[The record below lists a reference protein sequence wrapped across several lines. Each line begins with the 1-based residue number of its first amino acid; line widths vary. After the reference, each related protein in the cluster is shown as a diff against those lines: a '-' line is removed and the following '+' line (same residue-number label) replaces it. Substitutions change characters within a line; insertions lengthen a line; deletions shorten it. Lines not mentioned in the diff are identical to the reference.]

1 MKKITFLLVV
11 LIAAFAVIACGDD
24 DKNTEAKPECV
35 VSDDCDEG
43 QECKDGSCVDKEP
56 EVKPECVTS
65 ADCTDGKECQNGFCV
80 TVTPEEYCG
89 DGIVNG
95 EEACDEGTEANDGH
109 YGGCN
114 EDCTL
119 AAFCGDGVQ
128 DEGEACDKGTEANV
142 GGYNG
147 CKADCTLDE
156 YCGDGVKNG
165 AEECDDGTE
174 NGTYGKCNA
183 LCTGVGDYCG
193 DGVQNGEEACDDGA
207 NNGLYGYCKTDC
219 SGLGERCGDA
229 IIQKAVCPVVESE
242 EESDADA
249 DAEASD
255 AEVSDAEASDA
266 ETSDT
271 EASDAEVTD
280 AEVSDAEISDTEAS
294 DAEISDTDAPE
305 TPAEPAEDCVV
316 NEKANENCDEGEFN
330 GVYGHC
336 NAECTGFYGCGDGII
351 QRENCDGYGE
361 NCVVTEGINEECDY
375 GINNGTEFC
384 KYGQEEEEGV
394 TCKRCTAE
402 CKLSEEDAT
411 LSYCGDLVVVELDG
425 ETCDEGKEFNGK
437 TYGQCNAEC
446 TSLMICGDG
455 VIQRESCTGYDNC
468 VELEDANATEICD
481 KNTKSCNEIAAV
493 FSVES
498 EAKCSECSS
507 WDESTCECAEHYS
520 GNDCLT
526 CDGSFFCNGH
536 GTCTSDRNGKVTC
549 ECKDHFTGAKCNEC
563 EDKYHLNDAGTEC
576 IKDCDNS
583 CGVVGILNLNPA
595 SHGHCDYSQTY
606 SEDGFCLCD
615 PCYKTT
621 GLALIAPNYVTPQ
634 CAEYIPGCQP

>member
-1 MKKITFLLVV
+1 MKKIGCLIVVFIAALLVS
-11 LIAAFAVIACGDD
+11 CGDG
-24 DKNTEAKPECV
+24 DKDKPECITAADCGDGQECREGSCFDKEPEEKPEPKPECV
-35 VSDDCDEG
+35 TSEDCSDG
-43 QECKDGSCVDKEP
+43 KECKDGSCVTVEP
-56 EVKPECVTS
+56 TE
-65 ADCTDGKECQNGFCV
+65 F
-80 TVTPEEYCG
+80 CG

-95 EEACDEGTEANDGH
+95 EEACDDGAEANDGH

-119 AAFCGDGVQ
+119 ASYCGDGVVN
-128 DEGEACDKGTEANV
+128 EEEACDKGTEANI

-156 YCGDGVKNG
+156 HCGDGVKNG
-165 AEECDDGTE
+165 SEECDDGAN
-174 NGTYGKCNA
+174 NGTYGYCNA

-193 DGVQNGEEACDDGA
+193 DGVKNGEEACDDGE
-207 NNGLYGYCKTDC
+207 NNGKYGYCNTEC

-229 IIQKAVCPVVESE
+229 IIQKAVCELPE
-242 EESDADA
+242 EEDDA
-249 DAEASD
+249 DAETT
-255 AEVSDAEASDA
+255 DA
-266 ETSDT
+266 ET
-271 EASDAEVTD
+271 TD
-280 AEVSDAEISDTEAS
+280 AETTDAETTDTETT
-294 DAEISDTDAPE
+294 DTETTDTETTDTETTDTETTDTEITDTDPE
-305 TPAEPAEDCVV
+305 EEPVEACFV
-316 NEKANENCDEGEFN
+316 NELANEDCDEGELN

-336 NAECTGFYGCGDGII
+336 NAECTGFYGCGDGVI
-351 QRENCDGYGE
+351 QRENCEGYGE
-361 NCVVTEGINEECDY
+361 DCVVTEGVNEECDY

-411 LSYCGDLVVVELDG
+411 LTYCGDSVVVELDG

-437 TYGQCNAEC
+437 TYGQCNAQC

-498 EAKCSECSS
+498 EAQCSECAS
-507 WDESTCECAEHYS
+507 WDESTCQCAEHYS
-520 GNDCLT
+520 GTDCLT
-526 CDGSFFCNGH
+526 CDGSHFCNGH
-536 GTCTSDRNGKVTC
+536 GTCTADRTGQTTC

-563 EDKYHLNDAGTEC
+563 EDKYHLNDAGTKC
-576 IKDCDNS
+576 IKDCDSS
-583 CGVVGILNLNPA
+583 CGQASYLINPA
-595 SHGHCDYSQTY
+595 SHGHCDYSGD
-606 SEDGFCLCD
+606 EGVCVCD
-615 PCYKTT
+615 PCWMTT
-621 GLALIAPNYVTPQ
+621 GVALVLPTFETPECAQYTPNV
-634 CAEYIPGCQP
+634 PGC